1 MIQWKF
7 NRGGSLAMDIRE
19 LTKKIQESAKN
30 RTREENI
37 QLLKDA
43 KIIDES
49 GYYCEKFF
57 SAETVGKDKA
67 EGKPLII

>member
-1 MIQWKF
+1 
-7 NRGGSLAMDIRE
+7 MDIRE
-19 LTKKIQESAKN
+19 LTKKVQESAKN

-49 GYYCEKFF
+49 GYYCKEFF
-57 SAETVGKDKA
+57 SEETVAKDKA

>member
-1 MIQWKF
+1 
-7 NRGGSLAMDIRE
+7 MDIRE
-19 LTKKIQESAKN
+19 LTKKVQESAKN

-49 GYYCEKFF
+49 GYYCQEFF
-57 SAETVGKDKA
+57 SKETVAKDKA

>member
-1 MIQWKF
+1 
-7 NRGGSLAMDIRE
+7 MDIRE
-19 LTKKIQESAKN
+19 LTKKVQESAKK

-49 GYYCEKFF
+49 GYYCPEFF
-57 SAETVGKDKA
+57 SEETVAKDKA
-67 EGKPLII
+67 QGKPLII

>member
-1 MIQWKF
+1 
-7 NRGGSLAMDIRE
+7 MDIRE
-19 LTKKIQESAKN
+19 LAKKIKESAKT

-49 GYYCEKFF
+49 GYYCEEFF
-57 SAETVGKDKA
+57 SAETVAKDRA
-67 EGKPLII
+67 NGKPLVI

>member
-1 MIQWKF
+1 
-7 NRGGSLAMDIRE
+7 MDIRE
-19 LTKKIQESAKN
+19 LIKQVKESAKT

-49 GYYCEKFF
+49 GYYCEEFF
-57 SAETVGKDKA
+57 SAETVAKDRA
-67 EGKPLII
+67 NGKPLVI

>member
-1 MIQWKF
+1 
-7 NRGGSLAMDIRE
+7 MDIRE
-19 LTKKIQESAKN
+19 LTKQIKESAKN

-49 GYYCEKFF
+49 GYYCEEFF
-57 SAETVGKDKA
+57 SAETVAKDRA
-67 EGKPLII
+67 NGKPLTI

>member
-1 MIQWKF
+1 
-7 NRGGSLAMDIRE
+7 MDILE
-19 LTKKIQESAKN
+19 LTKQVKESAKN

-49 GYYCEKFF
+49 GYYCEEFF
-57 SAETVGKDKA
+57 SAETVAKDRA
-67 EGKPLII
+67 NGKPLVI

>member
-1 MIQWKF
+1 
-7 NRGGSLAMDIRE
+7 MDIRE
-19 LTKKIQESAKN
+19 LTKQIKESAKN

-49 GYYCEKFF
+49 GYYCEEFF
-57 SAETVGKDKA
+57 SEETVAKDRA
-67 EGKPLII
+67 NGKPLII

>member
-1 MIQWKF
+1 
-7 NRGGSLAMDIRE
+7 MDIRK
-19 LTKKIQESAKN
+19 LTKQVKESAKT

-49 GYYCEKFF
+49 GYYCEEFF
-57 SAETVGKDKA
+57 SAETVAKDRA
-67 EGKPLII
+67 NGKPLVI

>member
-1 MIQWKF
+1 
-7 NRGGSLAMDIRE
+7 MDIRE
-19 LTKKIQESAKN
+19 LTKQVKESAKT

-49 GYYCEKFF
+49 GYYCEEFF
-57 SAETVGKDKA
+57 SEETVAKDRA
-67 EGKPLII
+67 NGKPLVI